1 MKLNLQTNIIIS
13 VILGVLAGFFAA
25 DYLNIYTFL
34 GKTFIN
40 LLKYIVV
47 PLVVA
52 SLITGIISLGSLD
65 SLRQMGL
72 KTLAY
77 FIVTTIISSS
87 IGLALA
93 VLLNPGKGFI
103 YENTVA
109 QVASPKVLTVKQML
123 VQIFPMNFFDFM
135 SGGNMLFVII
145 LSIVFG
151 IVILAFG
158 RQISFPIDELFEGF
172 NDFMMIITNWII
184 TISPIGIFG
193 LVARLIIETGIGA
206 FIPLLK
212 YMSIVAIGLG
222 IHALIVLP
230 FILKTIVK
238 CSPIGVAKDVFTSL
252 ATGFSTASSAATLPV
267 LMDETRKKLKI
278 PNKVASFVLPLGIT
292 INMDGTALFQAVATV
307 FIAQIYGVELTVI
320 SLCIIIFTVLLASIG
335 AAAIPS
341 AGLITLSLIFTIIGV
356 PIEGV
361 AIIIGI
367 DRMLDIIRTTVN
379 LWGNTVATMVITKWV
394 GEGAYDK

>member
-1 MKLNLQTNIIIS
+1 MRAI
-13 VILGVLAGFFAA
+13 
-25 DYLNIYTFL
+25 
-34 GKTFIN
+34 IN

-65 SLRQMGL
+65 SLRQMGF
-72 KTLAY
+72 KTLIY
-77 FIVTTIISSS
+77 FIGTTVISST

-93 VLLNPGKGFI
+93 VITNPGKGFI
-103 YENTVA
+103 YENTAGEIV
-109 QVASPKVLTVKQML
+109 STKVLTVKEMF

-135 SGGNMLFVII
+135 AGGNMLFVII

-193 LVARLIIETGIGA
+193 LVARLIVETGVDA

-212 YMSIVAIGLG
+212 YMSIVVIGLA

-230 FILKTIVK
+230 FILRTIVK
-238 CSPIGVAKDVFTSL
+238 CSPISVAKDVFTSL
-252 ATGFSTASSAATLPV
+252 AAGFSTASSAATLPI
-267 LMDETRKKLKI
+267 LMEEARKKLKV

-292 INMDGTALFQAVATV
+292 INMDGTALFQSVATV
-307 FIAQIYGVELTVI
+307 FIAQIFGVQLSILSLFIIVI
-320 SLCIIIFTVLLASIG
+320 TVLLASIG

-367 DRMLDIIRTTVN
+367 DRMLDVIRTTVN
-379 LWGNTVATMVITKWV
+379 LWGNTIACMVITKWG
-394 GEGAYDK
+394 GESAYEK